1 MTAKPSKPAG
11 SRKSTRNA
19 AVTPATGDVTVPFVN
34 AQAADAAGVSIADAV
49 DTATDRSVVAA
60 SIPPVAPVSADADGP
75 ADETKTAPELTSDV
89 ASAASQVQAPAAD
102 TPATASQAAPNPVSE
117 STMTDVNKMNEQI
130 SNATAQ
136 AAGNAQAAAGE
147 INDRAKQ
154 AMERSA
160 RLVEDFNDFSKG
172 NIEALVESSKAAARH
187 AEALSQ
193 QTAEFG
199 RKTFEQTSAAIKEMA
214 SVKSPTDLFRL
225 QSEFAKN
232 AFDQLVAESSR
243 NSEAMLK
250 AAGDVFQPLS
260 NRFAVAA
267 EKMKI
272 GG

>member
-11 SRKSTRNA
+11 PRKSARGAT
-19 AVTPATGDVTVPFVN
+19 VTPAKGNVTVPF
-34 AQAADAAGVSIADAV
+34 ATAEAAADAASLPAASLVGASTETVEEASISAVALTAAGADA
-49 DTATDRSVVAA
+49 AA
-60 SIPPVAPVSADADGP
+60 GDD
-75 ADETKTAPELTSDV
+75 TAPELTSD
-89 ASAASQVQAPAAD
+89 AAPAASQVQAPAAE
-102 TPATASQAAPNPVSE
+102 TPAPAPAAAPNPVSE
-117 STMTDVNKMNEQI
+117 SNMTDVNKINEQMN
-130 SNATAQ
+130 NAAQQ
-136 AAGNAQAAAGE
+136 AAGTAQAAAGE
-147 INDRAKQ
+147 MNDRAKQ

-232 AFDQLVAESSR
+232 AFDQMVAESSR

-250 AAGDVFQPLS
+250 AAGEVFQPLS